1 MDASISSISTLPSAP
16 SAQRRPW
23 RCARRAG
30 SLRDAGAST
39 FVICVC
45 LWPSPFSKG
54 NRLTGHQC
62 DKLRPSLAAT
72 SKRRQWKPRGRPGSA
87 WPMERPARDG
97 TSDTSSCQAPGRAGV
112 KGGGASWL
120 AAQRPSGCRGRAV
133 DGQRRATQQGL
144 FPGGLFPNFRRGEA
158 PHPWT
163 MGSRLSVRA
172 GQLAGT
178 RGAVQIDAGGE
189 GGREQAVHY

>member
-1 MDASISSISTLPSAP
+1 MRPSHQSQHSRQRPAP

-39 FVICVC
+39 FVISVC
-45 LWPSPFSKG
+45 LWPGPFSKR

-112 KGGGASWL
+112 KGGGSWL

-144 FPGGLFPNFRRGEA
+144 FPGGLFPNFRRGGSTA
-158 PHPWT
+158 PVDD
-163 MGSRLSVRA
+163 GQSSVCWCRTA
-172 GQLAGT
+172 GRYKGCCT
-178 RGAVQIDAGGE
+178 N
-189 GGREQAVHY
+189 